1 MKRWVR
7 PSKRNLPPK
16 LFVKATVDG
25 IVCPDGKQIAVHWE
39 SLKPGMSIFIPA
51 VNLKKLDKQVKGIA
65 KKNEFVIKGAERIE
79 GGLLGMRFW
88 RLS

>member
-1 MKRWVR
+1 MKRWVK

-16 LFVKATVDG
+16 QFNNVTEGGV
-25 IVCPDGKQIAVHWE
+25 VCPDGKQVIVHWE
-39 SLKPGMSIFIPA
+39 LLKPGMSVFIPA
-51 VNLKKLDKQVKGIA
+51 VNLSKLKKQVKGIA